1 MKKWNQEKII
11 RVVINIM
18 KKTIKLKESDLH
30 KIVKRVLNES
40 WFRRKKEIA
49 SFQDYED
56 FIGGVDND
64 LVVYDGD
71 GEFLISRRGE
81 LGDEYVIKTYDKE
94 RFGEDQV
101 VGIAKGMSKDYKF
114 LRYSI
119 LEFRTSFPIN
129 LSQKPSFLWYIII
142 PLPSGDSPANI
153 SIYL

>member
-64 LVVYDGD
+64 LVVYW
-71 GEFLISRRGE
+71 RR
-81 LGDEYVIKTYDKE
+81 
-94 RFGEDQV
+94 
-101 VGIAKGMSKDYKF
+101 S
-114 LRYSI
+114 SCWN
-119 LEFRTSFPIN
+119 S
-129 LSQKPSFLWYIII
+129 
-142 PLPSGDSPANI
+142 
-153 SIYL
+153 